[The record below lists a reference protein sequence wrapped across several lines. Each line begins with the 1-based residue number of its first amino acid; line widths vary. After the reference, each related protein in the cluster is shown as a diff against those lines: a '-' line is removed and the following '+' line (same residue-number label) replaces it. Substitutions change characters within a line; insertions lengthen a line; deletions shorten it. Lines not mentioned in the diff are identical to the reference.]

1 MPEFAL
7 IDEGLKRGGSS
18 ITLESPKGNHCMV
31 AVDEDMEIQTI
42 REKKLVEM
50 MQRARTHLEGV
61 AKNEGKPIII
71 SDASFSS
78 EISKHPLMVVDF
90 WAAWCGPCRMVAPFI
105 EQLAKEYAG
114 RVAFGKL
121 NVDENP
127 LTSGEFEVQ
136 SIPTLL
142 IFRNGEAVD
151 GIIGAV
157 PKHQIESKIKAHLGN

>member
-1 MPEFAL
+1 
-7 IDEGLKRGGSS
+7 
-18 ITLESPKGNHCMV
+18 MV
-31 AVDEDMEIQTI
+31 VSNEDAEIHKI

-50 MQRARTHLEGV
+50 MQKGRAQLETT
-61 AKNEGKPIII
+61 AKNEGKPILL

-78 EISKHPLMVVDF
+78 EISKYPLMVVDF
-90 WAAWCGPCRMVAPFI
+90 WAAWCGPCRMVAPII
-105 EQLAKEYAG
+105 ERLAKEYAG

-127 LTSGEFEVQ
+127 LTAGEFDVQ

-142 IFRNGEAVD
+142 IFRNGEAID

-157 PKHQIESKIKAHLGN
+157 PKDQIESKIKAQLGN

>member
-1 MPEFAL
+1 
-7 IDEGLKRGGSS
+7 
-18 ITLESPKGNHCMV
+18 
-31 AVDEDMEIQTI
+31 MEIQGI

-50 MQRARTHLEGV
+50 MQKARAQLQTA
-61 AKNEGKPIII
+61 AKNDGKPIIL

-78 EISKHPLMVVDF
+78 EISKHPLMLVDF
-90 WAAWCGPCRMVAPFI
+90 WAVWCPPCRMVAPII

-127 LTSGEFEVQ
+127 LTSNEFEVQ

-142 IFRNGEAVD
+142 IFKNGEAVD

-157 PKHQIESKIKAHLGN
+157 PKHQLESKIESHLEN